1 MSVTLVRIP
10 YMSATNG
17 DFEPISRQPRSNL
30 RTTKMK
36 ELQGKVCL
44 VTGGSRG
51 IGRAIVQAMAA
62 AGADVAFTYQQSRDQ
77 AEALAASFSGNCVRC
92 RGYRANVSSLEEM
105 QSVIK
110 QIALELGPISILV
123 NNAGINRDKSFLKMT
138 KAMWD
143 EVMSVN
149 LDGVFY
155 TTQLVAEAMV
165 GTGWGRIINISSIVG
180 QTGNFG
186 QANYAATKGA
196 LISFT
201 ESLAREL
208 ARKGITVNAVAPGFI
223 ETDMISGM
231 AEAALNQVKAMT
243 PLGRLGKPEE
253 IADAVVFLAGP
264 RAAYVTGQVL
274 AVNGGM
280 YM

>member
-1 MSVTLVRIP
+1 
-10 YMSATNG
+10 
-17 DFEPISRQPRSNL
+17 
-30 RTTKMK
+30 MK

-62 AGADVAFTYQQSRDQ
+62 AGADVAFTYQQSREQ
-77 AEALAASFSGNCVRC
+77 AESLAASLSGNCIRC
-92 RGYRANVSSLEEM
+92 RGYQANVSSLEEM
-105 QSVIK
+105 QIVIK
-110 QIALELGPISILV
+110 QIAAELGPISILV

-155 TTQLVAEAMV
+155 TTQLAVENMV

-223 ETDMISGM
+223 ETDMVSGM
-231 AEAALNQVKAMT
+231 PEAALNQVKAMT